1 MGNYAFLRWEA
12 ARCYLS
18 RSWDGISDRAKTS
31 ARHCRSACIKPSRIS
46 PPACGRR
53 AAFRSETRST
63 SKTSMMRIVHL
74 AKAIETGEEVHFL
87 PVPRDLSERKTCIVS
102 KRTYAVAQKLAKRQ
116 NVKISA
122 VALTGFSR
130 YLQKYGPDFYD
141 KIKAAANRK
150 RR

>member
-1 MGNYAFLRWEA
+1 MLGGGEVLSKPKLGRHQRSRQNFSATLPLGMHQAFKDLA
-12 ARCYLS
+12 ARM
-18 RSWDGISDRAKTS
+18 RE
-31 ARHCRSACIKPSRIS
+31 ARGVPLGNPIYVQDLYDEA
-46 PPACGRR
+46 
-53 AAFRSETRST
+53 
-63 SKTSMMRIVHL
+63 IVHL
-74 AKAIETGEEVHFL
+74 AKSIEAGEEVHFL

-102 KRTYAVAQKLAKRQ
+102 KRTYGVAQKLAKRQ

>member
-1 MGNYAFLRWEA
+1 LRTFTLGGGEVVSKPKLGRHQRSRQNFSATLPLDMDQAFKDLATRMREARGVPFGNPIYVQDLYDEA
-12 ARCYLS
+12 
-18 RSWDGISDRAKTS
+18 I
-31 ARHCRSACIKPSRIS
+31 I
-46 PPACGRR
+46 
-53 AAFRSETRST
+53 
-63 SKTSMMRIVHL
+63 HL
-74 AKAIETGEEVHFL
+74 AKSIDAGEEVHFL

-102 KRTYAVAQKLAKRQ
+102 KRTYAVAQKLAKRH

>member
-1 MGNYAFLRWEA
+1 LGGGAVLSKPKLGRHQRSRQNFSATLPLGMHQAFKDLA
-12 ARCYLS
+12 ARM
-18 RSWDGISDRAKTS
+18 RE
-31 ARHCRSACIKPSRIS
+31 ARGVPLGNPIYVQDLYDE
-46 PPACGRR
+46 G
-53 AAFRSETRST
+53 
-63 SKTSMMRIVHL
+63 IVHL

>member
-1 MGNYAFLRWEA
+1 LGGGEVLSKPNLGRHQRSRQNFSATLPLGMHQAFKDLA
-12 ARCYLS
+12 ARM
-18 RSWDGISDRAKTS
+18 RE
-31 ARHCRSACIKPSRIS
+31 ARGVPLGNPIYVQDLYDEA
-46 PPACGRR
+46 
-53 AAFRSETRST
+53 
-63 SKTSMMRIVHL
+63 IVHL
-74 AKAIETGEEVHFL
+74 AKSIEAGEEVHFL

-102 KRTYAVAQKLAKRQ
+102 KRTYGVAQKLAKRQ